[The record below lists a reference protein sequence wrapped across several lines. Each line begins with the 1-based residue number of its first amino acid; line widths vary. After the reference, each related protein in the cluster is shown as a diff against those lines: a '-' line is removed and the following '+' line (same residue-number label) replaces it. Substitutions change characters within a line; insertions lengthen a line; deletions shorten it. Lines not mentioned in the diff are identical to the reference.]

1 MLNLG
6 ITTRS
11 FGGMTNAAAA
21 KAMHDIGF
29 TCTELCLVQD
39 DSKFWVYNGTSDM
52 TEMTDSRFA
61 EIVATY
67 RESGIDVSALG
78 VFTNLIEPDDE
89 IREKNFAYYR
99 RHMELAAKNGIPF
112 LPSECG
118 FIKDSRGVLSHLYES
133 RFDRLKDS
141 LIRLCEYA
149 KEYDV
154 YLALEC
160 CVLDVVPSAKRA
172 ADLWEQI
179 GSDRLKFLLDPA
191 NLIANSSEEDMFYYL
206 SDHVA
211 YFHGKDRKVN
221 DTYGRVVGDGDIM
234 WSQFLSL
241 YHQHNDGVPFIL
253 EYAKADNAAEI
264 YRRCREYD
272 EVAQK
277 ML

>member
-52 TEMTDSRFA
+52 TDMTDSRFA

-78 VFTNLIEPDDE
+78 VFTSLIEPDDE
-89 IREKNFAYYR
+89 IREKNLAYYR
-99 RHMELAAKNGIPF
+99 RHMELAAKNNIPF
-112 LPSECG
+112 LPTECG

-133 RFDRLKDS
+133 RFDRVKDS
-141 LIRLCEYA
+141 IIRLCEYA

-172 ADLWEQI
+172 ADLWEQV

-264 YRRCREYD
+264 YRRCREFD